1 MRGLLYVLALCL
13 VAAVAVWA
21 YKVNYRTLATLERVE
36 TLRAQI
42 AGEHEAMDILAV
54 KWAYLN
60 APDRLARLA
69 AAHLPELGLEAFSPA
84 HYAEIGLVA
93 FPPPPPLV
101 ANAAPMRLGPDPE
114 AAPEMGPDL
123 GSEMGPEL
131 GPEMAPELAPEMAP
145 EADVLAGAAAV
156 LVAARAPA
164 ADLVAEAA
172 APEADPAPAVAA
184 MFRMPPPR
192 PAMRPAAPPV
202 ALRPVP
208 GDSRQAA
215 VTEGAR

>member
-1 MRGLLYVLALCL
+1 MKGLLYVLALCL

-101 ANAAPMRLGPDPE
+101 ANAAPMRLGPDSE
-114 AAPEMGPDL
+114 AVPEMGPD
-123 GSEMGPEL
+123 L

-145 EADVLAGAAAV
+145 EADVLAEAAAV

>member
-1 MRGLLYVLALCL
+1 MKGLLYVLALCL

-101 ANAAPMRLGPDPE
+101 ANAAPMRLGPDSE

-123 GSEMGPEL
+123 GPEMAPEL

>member
-1 MRGLLYVLALCL
+1 MKGLLYVLALCL

-101 ANAAPMRLGPDPE
+101 ANAAPMRLGPDSE
-114 AAPEMGPDL
+114 AAPEMGPD
-123 GSEMGPEL
+123 L

>member
-1 MRGLLYVLALCL
+1 MKGLLYVLALCL

-101 ANAAPMRLGPDPE
+101 ANAAPMRLGPDSE
-114 AAPEMGPDL
+114 AAPEMA
-123 GSEMGPEL
+123 PEL

>member
-1 MRGLLYVLALCL
+1 MKGLLYVLALCL

-114 AAPEMGPDL
+114 AAPEMAPDL
-123 GSEMGPEL
+123 GPDL

-172 APEADPAPAVAA
+172 APEADPAPDVAA

>member
-1 MRGLLYVLALCL
+1 MKGLLYVLALCL

-101 ANAAPMRLGPDPE
+101 ANAAPMRLGPDSE
-114 AAPEMGPDL
+114 AAPDL
-123 GSEMGPEL
+123 GPEMAPEL

-145 EADVLAGAAAV
+145 EADVLAEAAAV

>member
-1 MRGLLYVLALCL
+1 MKGLLYVLALCL

-101 ANAAPMRLGPDPE
+101 ANAAPMRLGPDSE
-114 AAPEMGPDL
+114 AVPEMGPD
-123 GSEMGPEL
+123 L